1 MDRVSHS
8 ESNKCMENFIDL
20 VRYVK
25 SPIHMILCIGKEGI
39 FVEYFPRERRIMLG
53 HNRRSIKLPKNEFS
67 TLLLYLD
74 TLYDNVEEFVLGN
87 YDDSGICID
96 VGYVERESNIYI
108 LDLTDLSY
116 NTFVSMTSASER
128 DDLDNYI
135 DLYNTIKINNR
146 EFIKYLNN
154 LYEGF

>member
-1 MDRVSHS
+1 M
-8 ESNKCMENFIDL
+8 
-20 VRYVK
+20 
-25 SPIHMILCIGKEGI
+25 
-39 FVEYFPRERRIMLG
+39 
-53 HNRRSIKLPKNEFS
+53 
-67 TLLLYLD
+67 
-74 TLYDNVEEFVLGN
+74 LGN

-116 NTFVSMTSASER
+116 NTFVSMTSVSER

>member
-8 ESNKCMENFIDL
+8 ENDKCMENFIDL

-108 LDLTDLSY
+108 LD
-116 NTFVSMTSASER
+116 FSMQIFLFFQYFFNFIHFFHCSLISIFIAH
-128 DDLDNYI
+128 I
-135 DLYNTIKINNR
+135 QFFKIQKSC
-146 EFIKYLNN
+146 FICFNS
-154 LYEGF
+154 